1 MVKYENLVASI
12 GIKSTSDRDELEDFV
27 QEVFI
32 LAYQSL
38 SKFRGEAQFSTYL
51 YQIARNHA
59 SHFFKSKNTIQIE
72 DIKTFDLL
80 KLSSLEKQRSLSNSN
95 PEYDTIKEDFHQ
107 KIRNYVGKLPIQ
119 YKRPI
124 EMLYFDNRSY
134 KEISEMLNV
143 KLNTLKSTIFRGKEI
158 LKGMLKHEKE

>member
-1 MVKYENLVASI
+1 MLKYENLVASI
-12 GIKSTSDRDELEDFV
+12 GVKSTSDRDELEDFI

-32 LAYQSL
+32 SVYQSL

-59 SHFFKSKNTIQIE
+59 IHFFKSKNIIQIE
-72 DIKTFDLL
+72 DVKTFDLL
-80 KLSSLEKQRSLSNSN
+80 KLSSLEKERSIQNSN
-95 PEYDTIKEDFHQ
+95 PEHEAIKEDFNQ
-107 KIRNYVGKLPIQ
+107 KIRNYVAKLPVQ

-124 EMLYFDNRSY
+124 EMLYFDNHSY
-134 KEISEMLNV
+134 KEISIMLNL